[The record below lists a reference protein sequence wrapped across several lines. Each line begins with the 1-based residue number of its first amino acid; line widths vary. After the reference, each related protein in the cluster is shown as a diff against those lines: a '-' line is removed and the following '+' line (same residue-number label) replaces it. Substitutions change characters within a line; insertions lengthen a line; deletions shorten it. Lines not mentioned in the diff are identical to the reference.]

1 MWTCVSRLWG
11 RYLRME
17 WMRNHCFNLKC
28 QTVFQNECTTLSYH
42 QQCLIVPFSELPPA
56 MSDCTVLSYHQQ
68 CLIVPFS
75 ELPPAVSD
83 CTVFWVTT
91 SSVWQVQLFCTFV
104 NTLNTLSVSSAYQ
117 NSVYLS
123 RSNSNE
129 HLFLNEFLF
138 HPVLSFVII
147 SSSKTPKC
155 YYLFFFMEDHMI

>member
-104 NTLNTLSVSSAYQ
+104 NTCYF
-117 NSVYLS
+117 
-123 RSNSNE
+123 
-129 HLFLNEFLF
+129 HFLNFSCLNECKGIIVVFNLQFFL
-138 HPVLSFVII
+138 
-147 SSSKTPKC
+147 
-155 YYLFFFMEDHMI
+155 